1 MSIPK
6 EDMKYLTD
14 KQRKS
19 LKDKKMPESQALQ
32 WIADQKKIESAIKDE
47 ATKIINA
54 LKDSDEQFI
63 EYLEEDVQISL
74 ELAFTEAMDNGKQID
89 YVKGRKAFLTDCTS
103 YGYEDSVHDILFTR
117 FTGESSTDSFSGYNK
132 ECYLDVFYDYVFNDD
147 EVIVEH
153 LRNINYLKEG
163 ETIPENIL
171 DIVAD
176 DYVYE
181 LKDKIFEE
189 ISEKI
194 MDIDMDTFIEEN
206 CLYVERHTPL
216 SRIKESDRVY
226 GKIKEI
232 LDDIKMITGD
242 KTITFTSINSSD
254 VFRLDRNTQDDDQ
267 ELENLES
274 SLYYVIGNYD
284 SAAIIIREYPLEST
298 NSSNIKNIYGMLI
311 SDGDYR
317 WLKEEEVFEAMNTDN
332 KTGELLEPDT
342 TLNYCGFYFKK

>member
-6 EDMKYLTD
+6 EDLKYLTD

-32 WIADQKKIESAIKDE
+32 WIADQKKAEDTLKNE
-47 ATKIINA
+47 ADKIIKA
-54 LKDSDEQFI
+54 LKNTEEQFI
-63 EYLEEDVQISL
+63 EYLQEDIQESL
-74 ELAFTEAMDNGKQID
+74 EAAFTEAMEDGKQID
-89 YVKGRKAFLTDCTS
+89 YMKGRKAFLTDCTS
-103 YGYEDSVHDILFTR
+103 YGYNDSVHEILFSR
-117 FTGESSTDSFSGYNK
+117 FTGESSTDSFTGYNK
-132 ECYLDVFYDYVFNDD
+132 ESYFDVFFDYVFNDD

-153 LRNINYLKEG
+153 LRDISYLKDG
-163 ETIPENIL
+163 ETIPEDIL

-189 ISEKI
+189 VSEKI
-194 MDIDMDTFIEEN
+194 MDIGMDAFIEEN
-206 CLYVERHTPL
+206 CLYVASHTPL
-216 SRIKESDRVY
+216 SHINESDRVY

-232 LDDIKMITGD
+232 FDDIKMITGD
-242 KTITFTSINSSD
+242 KTLTFTSISQSD
-254 VFRLDRNTQDDDQ
+254 VFKLNRDIQEDDQ

-284 SAAIIIREYPLEST
+284 SAAIIIREYPIEST

-311 SDGDYR
+311 SDGKYR
-317 WLKEEEVFEAMNTDN
+317 WLNEEEVFEAMNTDN

-342 TLNYCGFYFKK
+342 SLNYCGFYFKK

>member
-6 EDMKYLTD
+6 EDLKYLTD

-32 WIADQKKIESAIKDE
+32 WIADKKKIENDLKNE
-47 ATKIINA
+47 AYKIIKA
-54 LKDSDEQFI
+54 LKDTEKQFI
-63 EYLEEDVQISL
+63 EYLEEDIQESL
-74 ELAFTEAMDNGKQID
+74 EAAFTEAMDDGKQID

-103 YGYEDSVHDILFTR
+103 YGYEDSVHEILISR
-117 FTGESSTDSFSGYNK
+117 FTGESSTDSFTGYNK
-132 ECYLDVFYDYVFNDD
+132 ESYLDVFYDYVFNDD

-171 DIVAD
+171 DIVSD
-176 DYVYE
+176 NYVYE
-181 LKDKIFEE
+181 LRDEIFEKVLEE
-189 ISEKI
+189 IMNIE
-194 MDIDMDTFIEEN
+194 MNDFIEDN
-206 CLYVERHTPL
+206 GLYLESHTPL
-216 SRIKESDRVY
+216 SVINENERVY

-232 LDDIKMITGD
+232 VDDIKMITGD
-242 KTITFTSINSSD
+242 KTITYTTINSSN
-254 VFRLDRNTQDDDQ
+254 VFQINRNVEDEDQ

-274 SLYYVIGNYD
+274 SLYYTIGNYD
-284 SAAIIIREYPLEST
+284 SAAIIIREYPMEST
-298 NSSNIKNIYGMLI
+298 NSSNIKNIYGMI
-311 SDGDYR
+311 INGGDYR

>member
-6 EDMKYLTD
+6 EDLKYLTD

-32 WIADQKKIESAIKDE
+32 WIADQKKAENDLKNE
-47 ATKIINA
+47 ADKIIKA
-54 LKDSDEQFI
+54 LKNTEEQFI
-63 EYLEEDVQISL
+63 EYLEEDVQESL
-74 ELAFTEAMDNGKQID
+74 EAAFTEAMEDGKQID
-89 YVKGRKAFLTDCTS
+89 HVKGRKAFLTDCTS
-103 YGYEDSVHDILFTR
+103 YGYEDSVHEILTTR
-117 FTGESSTDSFSGYNK
+117 FTGEPSTDSFSGYNK
-132 ECYLDVFYDYVFNDD
+132 ESYFDVFFDYVFNDD

-153 LRNINYLKEG
+153 LRNISYLKEG
-163 ETIPENIL
+163 ETVPEDIL

-189 ISEKI
+189 VSEKI
-194 MDIDMDTFIEEN
+194 MDIGMDTFIEEN
-206 CLYVERHTPL
+206 CLYVESHTPL
-216 SRIKESDRVY
+216 SSIKESDRVY

-242 KTITFTSINSSD
+242 KTLTFTSISQSD
-254 VFRLDRNTQDDDQ
+254 VFKLNRDIQEDDQ

-274 SLYYVIGNYD
+274 SIYYVIGNYD
-284 SAAIIIREYPLEST
+284 SAAIIIREYPIEST

-311 SDGDYR
+311 SDGNYR
-317 WLKEEEVFEAMNTDN
+317 WLNEEEVFEAMNTDN